1 MDVYHAALFLRQ
13 EVLALRTP
21 PRLASATGLISAT
34 PDVPNLLYNFLA
46 WLMYGDVPLPPF
58 LWENAMTS
66 RLMFI
71 AESCLSPKIS
81 FFQQPVVT
89 SSKQSISVVNGR
101 LPSNW
106 KQAGNYTA

>member
-34 PDVPNLLYNFLA
+34 PDVPNLLYHFLA
-46 WLMYGDVPLPPF
+46 WLMYGDVSSTSTST
-58 LWENAMTS
+58 ENAMTC

-71 AESCLSPKIS
+71 VVMSVAQDIIFQATRGRVKQAKHICLSMA
-81 FFQQPVVT
+81 VRHLT
-89 SSKQSISVVNGR
+89 
-101 LPSNW
+101 
-106 KQAGNYTA
+106 